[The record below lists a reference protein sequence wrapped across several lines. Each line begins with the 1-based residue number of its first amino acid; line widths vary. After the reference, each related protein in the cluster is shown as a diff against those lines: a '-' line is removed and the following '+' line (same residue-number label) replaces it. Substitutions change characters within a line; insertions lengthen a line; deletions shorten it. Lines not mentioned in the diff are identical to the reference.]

1 MPMNHDYDKL
11 SGKLSMSKLLGIEP
25 AGLRKLLKAGLRRGS
40 STEELNDLIALHFDW
55 TPESEESKRLLAH
68 LQEIGWLVFVKERWK
83 TQF

>member
-1 MPMNHDYDKL
+1 MLMNLDYDKL

-40 STEELNDLIALHFDW
+40 STEELNDLIASHFGW

-68 LQEIGWLVFVKERWK
+68 LQEIGWLVLVEERWK

>member
-1 MPMNHDYDKL
+1 MPMNVDYDKL

-40 STEELNDLIALHFDW
+40 STEELNDLIASHFEW
-55 TPESEESKRLLAH
+55 TPESEESKRLLGH
-68 LQEIGWLVFVKERWK
+68 LQEIGWLVFVEERCK